1 MPIVARGVAKDSFSK
16 CMKYK
21 GIKNNVPFNNFF
33 GTLLTLDI
41 LISYI

>member
-1 MPIVARGVAKDSFSK
+1 MPIVAIDVAKDNFSK
-16 CMKYK
+16 CTKYK

>member
-1 MPIVARGVAKDSFSK
+1 MPIVAIDVAKDSFSK
-16 CMKYK
+16 SMKYK